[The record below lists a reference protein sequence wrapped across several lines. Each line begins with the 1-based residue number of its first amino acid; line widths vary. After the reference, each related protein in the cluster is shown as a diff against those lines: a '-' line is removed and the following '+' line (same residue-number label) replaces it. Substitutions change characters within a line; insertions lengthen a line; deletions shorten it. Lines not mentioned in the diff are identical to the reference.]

1 MTRRGTASIAASPVL
16 VGAVTVLIIIVSVFL
31 AYNANQGLPFVPTY
45 SVRAELPS
53 GANLVVGNE
62 VRVGGFRVGV
72 VDGIDTQ
79 TVTQENGQTQAIAV
93 LDMKLDKQVEPLAT
107 DTGVLVRTRSAL
119 GLKYVEL
126 TPGTAETTYA
136 PGDTIPLANAG
147 EPVEF
152 DDFLNTFDGRLRD
165 DSRTA
170 LTGYGDALAGRG
182 QSINVALAELPG
194 FFTSL
199 TSVMDNLND
208 EDTELDEFFVQIGRV
223 AAQVAPVADVQAR
236 LFTKMADTFAAL
248 SQDPRALQAT
258 IEGAP
263 PTLDEGIQSLPVQR
277 PFLADFTELSNR
289 LRPAAQ
295 ELPRS
300 LPSINTALTVGQDAL
315 PPTVAFNNR
324 LQDVFRAVDEL
335 ASDPNTRLALD
346 DLITTTRVGAE
357 LFGGV
362 APYQTVCN
370 YATYFF
376 VPLGEHISEEVPG
389 GTIQRV
395 LVRLSN
401 GEQDNSLNQ
410 FLNSDRPADV
420 PRNVD
425 PETAEDSEG
434 NSFDVFHGQP
444 YQPAIDRDG
453 NADCQNGQNGY
464 LDGPTN
470 LPGLYPLKGD
480 GGKQFDGIEDV
491 DTFQDE
497 LDGDNAP
504 DTGGGFHTVTKPN
517 FSAKDAYPDNDG
529 RAGPTF
535 DPNSPDGLGV
545 ENLKE
550 VK

>member
-1 MTRRGTASIAASPVL
+1 MTRRGTASIVASPVL

-45 SVRAELPS
+45 NLRAELPS
-53 GANLVVGNE
+53 GANLVAGNE

-72 VDGIDTQ
+72 VDAIDTQ
-79 TVTQENGQTQAIAV
+79 TITRDGETRAIAV
-93 LDMKLDKQVEPLAT
+93 LDMNLDKTIEPLAT
-107 DTGVLVRTRSAL
+107 DTEVLVRPRSAL

-126 TPGTAETTYA
+126 TPGFAPSTYA
-136 PGDTIPLANAG
+136 AGDTIPLANSG

-152 DDFLNTFDGRLRD
+152 DDFLNTFDAPLRE
-165 DSRTA
+165 DSRRA

-182 QSINVALAELPG
+182 QSINIALGELPE

-208 EDTELDEFFVQIGRV
+208 EDTELDQFFVQIGR
-223 AAQVAPVADVQAR
+223 ASAQVAPVADVQAR
-236 LFTKMADTFAAL
+236 LFTKMADTFAAF
-248 SQDPRALQAT
+248 SQDPRALQET

-263 PTLDEGIQSLPVQR
+263 PTLDEGIQSFPVQR
-277 PFLADFTELSNR
+277 PFLADFAELSDR

-300 LPSINTALTVGQDAL
+300 LPDVNTALTVGQDAL
-315 PPTVAFNNR
+315 PRTVTFNNQ
-324 LQDVFRAVDEL
+324 LENVFESIDEL
-335 ASDPNTRLALD
+335 AEDPNTGLALD
-346 DLITTTRVGAE
+346 DLIVTTRAGAGF
-357 LFGGV
+357 FGGV

-370 YATYFF
+370 AATYFL
-376 VPLGEHISEEVPG
+376 VPLGSHISEKVPG

-395 LVRLSN
+395 LVRTTN
-401 GEQDNSLNQ
+401 REQDNSLNQ
-410 FLNSDRPADV
+410 FLDSDRPADV
-420 PRNVD
+420 PASVD
-425 PETAEDSEG
+425 PQEAEDPAG
-434 NSFDVFHGQP
+434 NSFDVLHGQP
-444 YQPAIDRDG
+444 YQPAIDRQG

-470 LPGLYPLKGD
+470 LPGLYPLPGD
-480 GGKQFDGIEDV
+480 S
-491 DTFQDE
+491 DTFNDVE
-497 LDGDNAP
+497 DLEDSVP

-517 FSAKDAYPDNDG
+517 FGPNDAYPGNNG

-545 ENLKE
+545 ENVDE